1 MTDDKLYTGL
11 SANTNTNTII
21 DWQTLLLYLPL
32 KYVFIL
38 EENVSGAVGQ
48 TKLTNSLGQTKLTN
62 SLGQTKLTI
71 PLGQTKHTNFFRE
84 TTTWTFDPGRT
95 WSGSAPWNHGKF
107 YESAGEKQTISSQYF
122 LVLNWE
128 VKQNT

>member
-21 DWQTLLLYLPL
+21 EWQTLLLYLPL

-71 PLGQTKHTNFFRE
+71 PLRQTKHPNSFRE